1 MKAIEK
7 FGSWTERTNILLYH
21 CWGMIRLLVTG
32 SNFLLLACTLRISV
46 LPFTSGTSTLTWKQ
60 KNATVPELL
69 STMRKFWY
77 TFSTSQWRRCVVV
90 LLSYNPYF
98 LVQLSSQ
105 KRYICSAEEEVKVKR
120 VGWLIVPRESLRFVP
135 YGLSRH
141 MAGTIF
147 GTHSGLAR
155 FADPP
160 Q

>member
-1 MKAIEK
+1 MFE
-7 FGSWTERTNILLYH
+7 SQQILH
-21 CWGMIRLLVTG
+21 RGGPQTKPCIDKKVLVWSFRG
-32 SNFLLLACTLRISV
+32 RDSGHWHDFLVCIISFQDCDWVSFHHLDCLQV
-46 LPFTSGTSTLTWKQ
+46 LHQPLQ
-60 KNATVPELL
+60 PL
-69 STMRKFWY
+69 
-77 TFSTSQWRRCVVV
+77 C
-90 LLSYNPYF
+90 YNPYF